1 MPDPMLLAAL
11 LSNGQQT
18 PDALQ
23 NYLRSQKQAQVA
35 QALMGA
41 AFTPANPQN
50 PGPMASRVS
59 ILSPIARAL
68 EGKMAGNLYNKYYDT
83 QANMLRGLYSNG
95 GGNAAPP
102 TADQALQQTPA
113 APVDLTQPGS
123 LASSLTGQVNGAAQ
137 QMGQPQQ
144 SPDDQLIPGSD
155 MTMGQARI
163 RSMLGDPTALE
174 TYKHGLATLGAVSS
188 EQGNLNAAGVSP
200 EERRLINQRLV
211 QKSAYIPSEQE
222 RVNSVMRDPI
232 THEVIGVNPEAPP
245 GAMNQYVGS
254 QFAGQAPIPGGMESL
269 QRSKEVQTAAQT
281 ANTPIHVGT
290 DAQGRELYAFP
301 HPPGL
306 SGPTGGVAA
315 VTAPKSYFPG
325 SGSGGQ
331 PASPAVLTAQKTGAE
346 QGQAYAQQLSKNA
359 TNATEVRRSLSELR
373 NLAIQA
379 PPAAFNQGKMTLG
392 SYMIAAG
399 ADPQTVANF
408 LKVDVGALQ
417 AAQKQTATLAVNK
430 IHEMTSRGTNFDLD
444 TFMRNNPNLNMAEP
458 AAFNRVVDYMDKQ
471 AKEEIAKQKDF
482 VNWKQGKS
490 PDDWETD
497 HTAHWLE
504 SQNQEIEKGR
514 YNSPNPGSN
523 APSIEE
529 IRAELR
535 HRGVLK

>member
-1 MPDPMLLAAL
+1 MADPMLLAAL
-11 LSNGQQT
+11 LANGQQA

-23 NYLRSQKQAQVA
+23 NYLRSQKQAQLA

-50 PGPMASRVS
+50 PGTMASRVS
-59 ILSPIARAL
+59 ILSPLARML
-68 EGKMAGNLYNKYYDT
+68 EGRMAGKMYNQYYDT
-83 QANMLRGLYSNG
+83 QANMLRGLYGSG
-95 GGNAAPP
+95 GGTTMPS
-102 TADQALQQTPA
+102 ADQALQQTPS

-123 LASSLTGQVNGAAQ
+123 LASSLTGQVNGATQ
-137 QMGQPQQ
+137 QMGQPQV
-144 SPDDQLIPGSD
+144 PQLIPGSD
-155 MTMGQARI
+155 MTMDQARV
-163 RSMLGDPTALE
+163 RAMLGDPTALE

-188 EQGNLNAAGVSP
+188 EQGNLNAAGISP
-200 EERRLINQRLV
+200 EQRRLINQRLV

-306 SGPTGGVAA
+306 YGPAA
-315 VTAPKSYFPG
+315 GMAAGSAPNSYFPG

-373 NLAIQA
+373 NLASQA

-514 YNSPNPGSN
+514 YNSPNPGPN

-535 HRGVLK
+535 RRGVLK